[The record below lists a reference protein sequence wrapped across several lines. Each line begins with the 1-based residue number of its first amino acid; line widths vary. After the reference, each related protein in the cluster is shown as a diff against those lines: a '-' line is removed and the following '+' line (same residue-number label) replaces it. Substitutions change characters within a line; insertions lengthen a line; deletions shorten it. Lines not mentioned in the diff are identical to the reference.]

1 MCIEGKERLEQVTIA
16 QVDEHMHPIAGTEKQ
31 IQCDTLLLSLGL
43 TPENELSK
51 NVGIEIDSVTG
62 GPIVNQMLETTLDGI
77 FACGNCLQVYDTVDT
92 LSIDAKRVGKHAAE
106 KASLQKRKQ
115 KSNIRIIPGDG
126 VRYVV
131 PQLVDK
137 SGMIP
142 LTFRVE
148 KPKENTILRVL
159 ARDEELLRKKMRWMN
174 PANMVRIEVAISA
187 EIIASAQS
195 LEVRVDG

>member
-1 MCIEGKERLEQVTIA
+1 
-16 QVDEHMHPIAGTEKQ
+16 MHPIAGTEKQ
-31 IQCDTLLLSLGL
+31 ISCDTLLLSLGL

-62 GPIVNQMLETTLDGI
+62 GPIVNQMLETTLDGV
-77 FACGNCLQVYDTVDT
+77 FVCGNCLQVYDTVDM
-92 LSIDAKRVGKHAAE
+92 LSLDAKRAGEHAAE
-106 KASLQKRKQ
+106 KAPLQKRKQ
-115 KSNIRIIPGDG
+115 KSNIRIIPGDSI
-126 VRYVV
+126 RYVV

-159 ARDEELLRKKMRWMN
+159 ARDEELLRKKMRWVN
-174 PANMVRIEVAISA
+174 PANMVRIEVDISA

-195 LEVRVDG
+195 LEVTIDG